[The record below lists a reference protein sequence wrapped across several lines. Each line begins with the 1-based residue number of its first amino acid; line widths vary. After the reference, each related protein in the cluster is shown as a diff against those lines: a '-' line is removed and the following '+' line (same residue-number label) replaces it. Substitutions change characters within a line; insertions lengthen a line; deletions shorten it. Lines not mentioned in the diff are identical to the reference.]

1 MITGAQQEGGRIYEN
16 TWSPGD
22 NQLFYGT
29 VANIKIGPMPPP
41 SLPEPD
47 MNTNLSVDIT
57 LLNFVLG
64 NWGNNGLTYLQLHNH
79 IFNING

>member
-29 VANIKIGPMPPP
+29 IANIKIGHMPPP